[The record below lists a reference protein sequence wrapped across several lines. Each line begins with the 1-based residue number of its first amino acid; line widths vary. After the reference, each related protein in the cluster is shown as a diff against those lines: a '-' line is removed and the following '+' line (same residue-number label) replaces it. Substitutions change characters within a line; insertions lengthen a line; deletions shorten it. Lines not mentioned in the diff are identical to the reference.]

1 MGKKAQ
7 RRHERM
13 MMQRTDAQLAEQRAL
28 REEAEQ
34 TTAAA
39 KQEYR
44 EFEFENP
51 FEDLT
56 VDTTTFDLQREM
68 GDQARANIM
77 SQFRGVA
84 GGSGIAGLAQSLA
97 NQGTLQARQITADI
111 ARQEK
116 QNEMMY
122 RQGEQMVASAEA
134 GRVSTMYGAELG
146 NLAGARAG
154 FQAAQ
159 ANEMA
164 AMGAIAQMQSARMG
178 MWGDIVGGVAQ
189 GAGTYFASDRK
200 LKKNIEYKF
209 DSPSGVPVYNFEY
222 IDDKYGSGI
231 HQGVMS
237 DEVPLEAVSM
247 SSDGFEMVNYSML
260 DVEFKKLK

>member
-1 MGKKAQ
+1 MGKSAQ

-28 REEAEQ
+28 REEAEAA
-34 TTAAA
+34 TKAA
-39 KQEYR
+39 KEEYR

-68 GDQARANIM
+68 GDQARANIL

-84 GGSGIAGLAQSLA
+84 GGSGIASLAQSLA

-111 ARQEK
+111 ARQER

-122 RQGEQMVASAEA
+122 RQGEQMVSSAEA
-134 GRVSTMYGAELG
+134 GRVSTFYGAELG
-146 NLAGARAG
+146 SLAGARAG
-154 FQAAQ
+154 FAQAQ

-164 AMGAIAQMQSARMG
+164 GLGAISQMTSARMG
-178 MWGDIVGGVAQ
+178 MYGDIIGGVA
-189 GAGTYFASDRK
+189 GGYMAY
-200 LKKNIEYKF
+200 LK
-209 DSPSGVPVYNFEY
+209 
-222 IDDKYGSGI
+222 
-231 HQGVMS
+231 
-237 DEVPLEAVSM
+237 
-247 SSDGFEMVNYSML
+247 
-260 DVEFKKLK
+260 

>member
-1 MGKKAQ
+1 MGKSAQ

-28 REEAEQ
+28 REESEQ
-34 TTAAA
+34 ATATA
-39 KQEYR
+39 KKEYR

-97 NQGTLQARQITADI
+97 NQGTLQARQITAGI
-111 ARQEK
+111 SQQER

-122 RQGEQMVASAEA
+122 RQGEQMVSSAEA

-146 NLAGARAG
+146 NLAGSRAG

-164 AMGAIAQMQSARMG
+164 GMGAIAQMHSARMG
-178 MWGDIVGGVAQ
+178 MYGDIIGGVA
-189 GAGTYFASDRK
+189 GGISRSDRK

-247 SSDGFEMVNYSML
+247 SSDGFEMVDYSML

>member
-1 MGKKAQ
+1 MGKKGQ
-7 RRHERM
+7 RRNERM
-13 MMQRTDAQLAEQRAL
+13 IMQRTEAQLAEMRAL
-28 REEAEQ
+28 REEAKE
-34 TTAAA
+34 TTEAA
-39 KQEYR
+39 KKEYR

-68 GDQARANIM
+68 GDQARTDIM
-77 SQFRGVA
+77 SQFKGVA

-134 GRVSTMYGAELG
+134 GRVSTMYGSELG

-154 FQAAQ
+154 FSQAQ

-164 AMGAIAQMQSARMG
+164 GLGSISQMQSARMG
-178 MWGDIVGGVAQ
+178 MYGDIIGGVAGGMT
-189 GAGTYFASDRK
+189 GANWTK
-200 LKKNIEYKF
+200 ILT
-209 DSPSGVPVYNFEY
+209 P
-222 IDDKYGSGI
+222 
-231 HQGVMS
+231 
-237 DEVPLEAVSM
+237 
-247 SSDGFEMVNYSML
+247 
-260 DVEFKKLK
+260 

>member
-1 MGKKAQ
+1 MGKSAQ
-7 RRHERM
+7 RRNERM
-13 MMQRTDAQLAEQRAL
+13 IMQRTEAQLAEMREL
-28 REEAEQ
+28 REEA
-34 TTAAA
+34 TTATEAA
-39 KQEYR
+39 KKEYR

-97 NQGTLQARQITADI
+97 NQGTLQARQITASI
-111 ARQEK
+111 SQQEK

-134 GRVSTMYGAELG
+134 GRVNTLYGAELG

-154 FQAAQ
+154 FSQAQ

-164 AMGAIAQMQSARMG
+164 GLGSISQMQSARMG
-178 MWGDIVGGVAQ
+178 MYGDIIGGVA
-189 GAGTYFASDRK
+189 GG
-200 LKKNIEYKF
+200 I
-209 DSPSGVPVYNFEY
+209 SG
-222 IDDKYGSGI
+222 
-231 HQGVMS
+231 GV
-237 DEVPLEAVSM
+237 DWTKVFTP
-247 SSDGFEMVNYSML
+247 
-260 DVEFKKLK
+260 

>member
-1 MGKKAQ
+1 MGKSAQ
-7 RRHERM
+7 RRNERM
-13 MMQRTDAQLAEQRAL
+13 IMQRTEAQLAEMRAL
-28 REEAEQ
+28 REEAQQ

-77 SQFRGVA
+77 SQFRGAA

-97 NQGTLQARQITADI
+97 NQGTLQER
-111 ARQEK
+111 

-154 FQAAQ
+154 FQSAQ

-164 AMGAIAQMQSARMG
+164 GLGAISQMQSARMG
-178 MWGDIVGGVAQ
+178 MYGDIIGGVAQ
-189 GAGTYFASDRK
+189 GVGTYMALGSDRK

-209 DSPSGVPVYNFEY
+209 DSPSGIPVYNFEY
-222 IDDKYGSGI
+222 IDDKYGSGV